1 MKVGKGIVK
10 KYSREYHRT
19 LKNGER
25 KKYTTEQ
32 IQITVPKNEDIY
44 NNQEEVLIIPQSEIE
59 TFKSREE
66 ESESLKIANY
76 LHVQEVKELRNQL
89 ENNINPSTLEYEK
102 EIEELKAEIAAKNE
116 VINEIED
123 QYNTLNRNNIDSLK
137 KENET
142 IRDKHSKLII
152 ENENLKTKFV
162 NMKTENENLKTKYS
176 SIKEENKNLKTKCS
190 NLREE
195 HESIKSSYDQITS
208 KYDQLKHENLSTKTS
223 YAEIYE
229 LNEDLEKDY
238 DSLRLEYSGF
248 HLFNP
253 GIKKAVIPVAC
264 VSGNLGFFSI
274 ISFVFLTII
283 SSRVISGSVYSPF

>member
-238 DSLRLEYSGF
+238 DSLRLEYND
-248 HLFNP
+248 LVDKFNDLQEEIYT
-253 GIKKAVIPVAC
+253 IKSTRSHDEYIANKVKEFILN
-264 VSGNLGFFSI
+264 SGN
-274 ISFVFLTII
+274 
-283 SSRVISGSVYSPF
+283 

>member
-1 MKVGKGIVK
+1 MKIGKGIVK

-44 NNQEEVLIIPQSEIE
+44 NNQEEVLIIPHSEIE

-76 LHVQEVKELRNQL
+76 LHIQEVNELREQL

-102 EIEELKAEIAAKNE
+102 EIEDLKAEITAKNE
-116 VINEIED
+116 VITEIEN
-123 QYNTLNRNNIDSLK
+123 QYNTMNKNNIDNLK
-137 KENET
+137 KENEI

-190 NLREE
+190 TLKEE
-195 HESIKSSYDQITS
+195 HQSIKNSYDQITS

-238 DSLRLEYSGF
+238 DSLRLEYND
-248 HLFNP
+248 LVDKFNDLQEEIYN
-253 GIKKAVIPVAC
+253 IKSTRSHDEYIANKVKEFILN
-264 VSGNLGFFSI
+264 SGN
-274 ISFVFLTII
+274 
-283 SSRVISGSVYSPF
+283 

>member
-1 MKVGKGIVK
+1 MKIGKGIVK

-76 LHVQEVKELRNQL
+76 LYVQEVKELRDQL

-238 DSLRLEYSGF
+238 DSLRLEYND
-248 HLFNP
+248 LVDKFNDLQEEIYN
-253 GIKKAVIPVAC
+253 IKSTRSHDEYIANKVKEFILN
-264 VSGNLGFFSI
+264 SGN
-274 ISFVFLTII
+274 
-283 SSRVISGSVYSPF
+283 

>member
-1 MKVGKGIVK
+1 MKIGKGIVK

-44 NNQEEVLIIPQSEIE
+44 NNQEEVLIIPHSEIE

-66 ESESLKIANY
+66 ESKSLKIANY
-76 LHVQEVKELRNQL
+76 LHVQEVKELREQL

-102 EIEELKAEIAAKNE
+102 EIEDLKAEIAAKNE
-116 VINEIED
+116 VITEIEN
-123 QYNTLNRNNIDSLK
+123 QYNTMNRNNIDSLK

-190 NLREE
+190 TLKEE
-195 HESIKSSYDQITS
+195 HQSIKNSYDQITS

-238 DSLRLEYSGF
+238 DSLRLEYND
-248 HLFNP
+248 LVDKFNDLQEEIYN
-253 GIKKAVIPVAC
+253 IKSTRSHDEYIANKVKEFILN
-264 VSGNLGFFSI
+264 SGN
-274 ISFVFLTII
+274 
-283 SSRVISGSVYSPF
+283 

>member
-76 LHVQEVKELRNQL
+76 LYVQEVKELRDQL

-116 VINEIED
+116 VITEIED
-123 QYNTLNRNNIDSLK
+123 QYNTLNKNNIDSLK

-190 NLREE
+190 TLREE
-195 HESIKSSYDQITS
+195 HQSIKSSYDQITS

-238 DSLRLEYSGF
+238 DSLRLEYND
-248 HLFNP
+248 LVDKFNDLQEEIYN
-253 GIKKAVIPVAC
+253 IKSTRSHDEYIANKVKEFILN
-264 VSGNLGFFSI
+264 SGN
-274 ISFVFLTII
+274 
-283 SSRVISGSVYSPF
+283 

>member
-76 LHVQEVKELRNQL
+76 LYVQEVKELRDQL

-102 EIEELKAEIAAKNE
+102 EIEELKAEIAEKNE

-195 HESIKSSYDQITS
+195 HESIKSSYNQITS

-238 DSLRLEYSGF
+238 DSLRLEYND
-248 HLFNP
+248 LVDKFNDLQEEIYN
-253 GIKKAVIPVAC
+253 IKSTRSHDEYIANKVKEFILN
-264 VSGNLGFFSI
+264 SGN
-274 ISFVFLTII
+274 
-283 SSRVISGSVYSPF
+283 

>member
-76 LHVQEVKELRNQL
+76 LYVQEVKELRDQL

-123 QYNTLNRNNIDSLK
+123 QYNTLNKNNIDSLK
-137 KENET
+137 KENES

-195 HESIKSSYDQITS
+195 HQSIKSSYDQITS

-238 DSLRLEYSGF
+238 DSLRLEYND
-248 HLFNP
+248 LVDKFNDLQEEIYN
-253 GIKKAVIPVAC
+253 IKSTRSHDEYIANKVKEFILN
-264 VSGNLGFFSI
+264 SGN
-274 ISFVFLTII
+274 
-283 SSRVISGSVYSPF
+283 

>member
-76 LHVQEVKELRNQL
+76 LYVQEVKELRDQL
-89 ENNINPSTLEYEK
+89 ENNVNPSTLEYKK
-102 EIEELKAEIAAKNE
+102 EIEELKAEIAAKNDAITKIE
-116 VINEIED
+116 NKYNPLNE
-123 QYNTLNRNNIDSLK
+123 NNIDNLK
-137 KENET
+137 KENEN

-176 SIKEENKNLKTKCS
+176 SIKEENKNLKSKCS
-190 NLREE
+190 NLKEE
-195 HESIKSSYDQITS
+195 HQNIKSSYDKITS

-238 DSLRLEYSGF
+238 DSLRLEYND
-248 HLFNP
+248 LVDKYNDLQEEIYN
-253 GIKKAVIPVAC
+253 IKTNRSHDEYIANKVKEFILNG
-264 VSGNLGFFSI
+264 GN
-274 ISFVFLTII
+274 
-283 SSRVISGSVYSPF
+283 

>member
-76 LHVQEVKELRNQL
+76 LYVQEVKELRNQL

-102 EIEELKAEIAAKNE
+102 EIEELKTEIAAKNE

-137 KENET
+137 KENES

-190 NLREE
+190 TLREE
-195 HESIKSSYDQITS
+195 HQSIKSSYDQITS

-238 DSLRLEYSGF
+238 DSLRLEYND
-248 HLFNP
+248 LVDKFNDLQEEIYN
-253 GIKKAVIPVAC
+253 IKSTRSHDEYIANKVKEFILN
-264 VSGNLGFFSI
+264 SGN
-274 ISFVFLTII
+274 
-283 SSRVISGSVYSPF
+283 

>member
-76 LHVQEVKELRNQL
+76 LYVQEVKELRNQL

-123 QYNTLNRNNIDSLK
+123 QYNTLNKNNIDSLK

-238 DSLRLEYSGF
+238 DSLRLEYND
-248 HLFNP
+248 LVDKFNDLQEEIYN
-253 GIKKAVIPVAC
+253 IKSTRSHDEYIANKVKEFILN
-264 VSGNLGFFSI
+264 SGN
-274 ISFVFLTII
+274 
-283 SSRVISGSVYSPF
+283 

>member
-76 LHVQEVKELRNQL
+76 LYVQEVKELRDQL
-89 ENNINPSTLEYEK
+89 ENNVNPSTLEYEK

-190 NLREE
+190 TLREE
-195 HESIKSSYDQITS
+195 HQSIKSSYDQITS

-238 DSLRLEYSGF
+238 DSLRLEYND
-248 HLFNP
+248 LVDKFNDLQEEIYN
-253 GIKKAVIPVAC
+253 IKSTRSHDEYIANKVKEFILN
-264 VSGNLGFFSI
+264 SGN
-274 ISFVFLTII
+274 
-283 SSRVISGSVYSPF
+283 